1 MPKKMDEV
9 FGLQEVKEQ
18 RMPLFKALVA
28 EFLGLLLLVFF
39 GCGAANAAARGLPTD
54 FKGDERG
61 LPSDFITHVSL
72 AFGLTIAATAQAV
85 GHISGGHI
93 NPAVTLGIL
102 VSGKISLLRGFLY
115 MVAQFLGAIVGA
127 ALLHAATPVETKGW
141 PALHLGANGLMP
153 GVEPVQ
159 GFLVEAMVTFIL
171 VLVVYGCCDSRRD
184 DVKGSIPLIIGLTVG
199 LSHLLSI
206 GYTGAGLNPAR
217 TLGPAIITGKY
228 ENLWV
233 YFVGPF
239 LGGAVAGIL
248 YTVLFKAKGTI
259 ASEDF

>member
-9 FGLQEVKEQ
+9 FGIQEIREQ

-28 EFLGLLLLVFF
+28 EFLGLVLLVFF
-39 GCGAANAAARGLPTD
+39 GCGTANACARGLPS
-54 FKGDERG
+54 GRP
-61 LPSDFITHVSL
+61 LPADFITCVSL
-72 AFGLTIAATAQAV
+72 AFGLTIAGTAQAV

-102 VSGKISLLRGFLY
+102 VSGKLSLLRGVLY
-115 MVAQFLGAIVGA
+115 MIAQFLGGIVGA
-127 ALLHAATPVETKGW
+127 ALLKAVVPNDAADWPVD
-141 PALHLGANGLMP
+141 HLGANGLQT
-153 GVEPVQ
+153 GVHAYQ
-159 GFLVEAMVTFIL
+159 GMIVEAMVTFIL

-184 DVKGSIPLIIGLTVG
+184 DVKGSIPLAIGLTVT

-206 GYTGAGLNPAR
+206 GFTGAGLNPAR
-217 TLGPAIITGKY
+217 TLGPAIMTGKY
-228 ENLWV
+228 DDLWV

-239 LGGAVAGIL
+239 LGAAVAGIL
-248 YTVLFKAKGTI
+248 YTVLFRAKRPV

>member
-9 FGLQEVKEQ
+9 FGLQEVREQ

-28 EFLGLLLLVFF
+28 EFLGLVLLVFF
-39 GCGAANAAARGLPTD
+39 GCGTANACARGLSPG
-54 FKGDERG
+54 KP
-61 LPSDFITHVSL
+61 LPADFITCVSL
-72 AFGLTIAATAQAV
+72 AFGLTIAGTAQAV

-102 VSGKISLLRGFLY
+102 VSGKLSLLRGVLY
-115 MVAQFLGAIVGA
+115 MIAQFLGGIVGA
-127 ALLHAATPVETKGW
+127 ALLKAVVPDGPVDW
-141 PALHLGANGLMP
+141 PTNHLGANGLQS
-153 GVEPVQ
+153 GVESYQ
-159 GFLVEAMVTFIL
+159 GMIVEAMVTFIL

-184 DVKGSIPLIIGLTVG
+184 DVKGSVPLAIGLTVT

-206 GYTGAGLNPAR
+206 GFTGAGLNPAR
-217 TLGPAIITGKY
+217 TLGPAIMTGKFDHI
-228 ENLWV
+228 WV

-239 LGGAVAGIL
+239 LGAAIAGIL
-248 YTVLFKAKGTI
+248 YTVLFKAKRPA